1 MKTQPAN
8 RWVILAASCFVTL
21 CIGSLY
27 AWSAFSG
34 PMAEWLAECMGAPVD
49 SLAMVFTVANAVGPV
64 TMIAGGAVNDRLGP
78 KKVLLLGGLL
88 FGGGMIGSGFVRN
101 VWTLIVSYGLGVGLG
116 VGLIYGV
123 TVSNTVK
130 FFPDK
135 AGLAGGVIT
144 ACYGASSMIVPP
156 AAAALTRSYGVN
168 AAFWI
173 IGAVMS
179 AILCASALVICPCPA
194 EFSAARPEEAR
205 NGGKDRELRWNEM
218 LREPEFYL
226 MLLALT
232 CGAFAGM
239 MVISQASQLAQELM
253 GLGVTGSALMVSA
266 VALFNALG
274 RLASGALSDRLGATG
289 TLRLTLLLS
298 CGANLLLFLSGGKS
312 LWLTGASLGVVGFSF
327 GSIMGVYP
335 GFTAARF
342 GRSGNSVNYGIM
354 FIGFALAGLLG
365 PMLMNRIRAG
375 MGRCQPAFLAAAV
388 LAAGG
393 ETLILVLH
401 SRLHR
406 ERQCAVPLAEDRSN

>member
-1 MKTQPAN
+1 MRTQPVN

-34 PMAEWLAECMGAPVD
+34 PMAERLTECMGVPVD
-49 SLAMVFTVANAVGPV
+49 SLAIVFTVANAVGPV

-78 KKVLLLGGLL
+78 QKVLLLGGLL
-88 FGGGMIGSGFVRN
+88 FGGGMIGSGFARS
-101 VWTLIVSYGLGVGLG
+101 VWALTVSYGLGVGFG

-135 AGLAGGVIT
+135 AGLAGGMIT

-179 AILCASALVICPCPA
+179 VILCTSALVIRPCPA
-194 EFSAARPEEAR
+194 ELSAVRPGEAR
-205 NGGKDRELRWNEM
+205 NKGESRELRWNEM
-218 LREPEFYL
+218 LWEPDFYL
-226 MLLALT
+226 MLLSLT

-239 MVISQASQLAQELM
+239 MVISQASQLAQELL
-253 GLGVTGSALMVSA
+253 GLDVIGSALMVSA

-274 RLASGALSDRLGATG
+274 RLASGVLSDRLGATG
-289 TLRLTLLLS
+289 TLRFTLLLS
-298 CGANLLLFLSGGKS
+298 CGANFLLFLSGGKS
-312 LWLTGASLGVVGFSF
+312 LCLTGASLGAVGFSF

-365 PMLMNRIRAG
+365 PMLMNRIRVGA
-375 MGRCQPAFLAAAV
+375 GRCQPAFLAAAV
-388 LAAGG
+388 LAAVG
-393 ETLILVLH
+393 EALILTLH
-401 SRLHR
+401 GRLRR
-406 ERQCAVPLAEDRSN
+406 ERRRAVPLAGESSN